1 MTKEELYKER
11 DTIMERFDFEK
22 VIEHMTHVDWKWH
35 RGSEHMVPSLLNDM
49 VFDLRGTAR
58 HCLNTVIENDEP
70 SSNAGTG
77 GFYAYKF
84 PWGLQ
89 LVFSISTRS
98 SF

>member
-1 MTKEELYKER
+1 MTKEELYKKR
-11 DTIMERFDFEK
+11 DEIMEHFDFEK
-22 VIEHMTHVDWKWH
+22 VLEHMTHVDWKWH
-35 RGSEHMVPSLLNDM
+35 RGSEHMVPT

-58 HCLNTVIENDEP
+58 HCLATVIESNEP

-89 LVFSISTRS
+89 LVFSISTRA

>member
-1 MTKEELYKER
+1 MTREELYTER
-11 DTIMERFDFEK
+11 DMIMERFDFEK
-22 VIEHMTHVDWKWH
+22 VVKHMEQVDWKWH
-35 RGSEHMVPSLLNDM
+35 RGNVHEVPT

-58 HCLNTVIENDEP
+58 HCLNTVIESNEP
-70 SSNAGTG
+70 SSNVGTG

-89 LVFSISTRS
+89 LVFSISTRA

>member
-1 MTKEELYKER
+1 MTKEELYTER
-11 DTIMERFDFEK
+11 DKIMERFDFEK
-22 VIEHMTHVDWKWH
+22 VCAHMERVDWKWY
-35 RGSEHMVPSLLNDM
+35 RGNVHEVPT

-58 HCLNTVIENDEP
+58 HCLATVIESDEP

-89 LVFSISTRS
+89 LVFSISTSS